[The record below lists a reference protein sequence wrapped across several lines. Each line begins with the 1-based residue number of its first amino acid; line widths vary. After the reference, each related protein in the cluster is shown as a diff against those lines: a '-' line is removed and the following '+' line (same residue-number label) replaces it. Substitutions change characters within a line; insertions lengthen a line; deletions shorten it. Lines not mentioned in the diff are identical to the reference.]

1 MNVVV
6 VSLWIFTSESIL
18 DAPFWN
24 GSPVGQPTARG
35 GATVPRPPQTA
46 ALGVAGER
54 TGANAELGE
63 RGASKGVVPGRQYG
77 GGL

>member
-1 MNVVV
+1 MHVHPYHTLMNVVV

-35 GATVPRPPQTA
+35 RATVPRPPQTA

-54 TGANAELGE
+54 TGAHVFFFQL
-63 RGASKGVVPGRQYG
+63 
-77 GGL
+77 